1 MAPFPWLDAA
11 IIAGLIL
18 LNGFFAMS
26 ELAIVSARRPRL
38 RGLAERGSS
47 GARTALAL
55 AEDAVGG
62 IQGALVL
69 ARAAD
74 EPELFM
80 RALARM
86 EQRLNAA

>member
-38 RGLAERGSS
+38 R
-47 GARTALAL
+47 ALAAQGSRGADQALTL
-55 AEDAVGG
+55 ADHR
-62 IQGALVL
+62 Q
-69 ARAAD
+69 
-74 EPELFM
+74 PE
-80 RALARM
+80 
-86 EQRLNAA
+86 